1 MLPHDE
7 VRKALEKLKK
17 ITVFRH
23 DYNEEGKQI
32 NLLFRVGD
40 AGSQRD
46 SLIQEFWLEVVDAI
60 LSEEERLS
68 EGGDPPWNV
77 HICKHYVRHAGKLRF
92 GWNITIQA
100 NGDVRVATDDIC
112 RLLTIMSRHVA
123 PKRRVREREPEPE
136 REMAPR
142 EVRETR
148 RRGSGG
154 RMEGGE
160 VVEAPLVGVT
170 SDRNAP
176 QAPVWTP
183 GGGAG
188 RRGGRSS
195 RGAHLIGKTQ

>member
-7 VRKALEKLKK
+7 VKKALEKLKR
-17 ITVFRH
+17 ITVFSH
-23 DYNEEGKQI
+23 DYSEEGKQI

-40 AGSQRD
+40 AGAQRD

-68 EGGDPPWNV
+68 EGGSPPWNV
-77 HICKHYVRHAGKLRF
+77 HICKHYIRHGGKLRF
-92 GWNITIQA
+92 GWNMTIQA
-100 NGDVRVATDDIC
+100 NTEMKAATDDIC
-112 RLLTIMSRHVA
+112 RLLTIMSRHVT
-123 PKRRVREREPEPE
+123 PKRSVRELPAPTVREPEP
-136 REMAPR
+136 P
-142 EVRETR
+142 VRER

-154 RMEGGE
+154 KMQGGE

-170 SDRNAP
+170 AERNAP

-183 GGGAG
+183 GGGGG

-195 RGAHLIGKTQ
+195 KGAHLIGDRR